1 MKIVKK
7 VLDNSITILDITGQ
21 VSIGESATHLSSELT
36 QLLDDAQVEG
46 VILNL
51 EHINYMDS
59 TGLGEVVGH
68 LNRYGDN
75 GKRLKL
81 VKPNKTITKLMEL
94 TRLNEIIKI
103 YGSEEEALEDMFR

>member
-21 VSIGESATHLSSELT
+21 VSIGESATHFSSELS
-36 QLLDDAQVEG
+36 QLLDDPQVEG

>member
-7 VLDNSITILDITGQ
+7 ALDNSITILDITGQ
-21 VSIGESATHLSSELT
+21 VSIGESATHLSGELSK
-36 QLLDDAQVEG
+36 LLDDPQVEG

-68 LNRYGDN
+68 LNRYRDN

-94 TRLNEIIKI
+94 TRLNEIIRV
-103 YGSEEEALEDMFR
+103 YGSEEEALEDMFS